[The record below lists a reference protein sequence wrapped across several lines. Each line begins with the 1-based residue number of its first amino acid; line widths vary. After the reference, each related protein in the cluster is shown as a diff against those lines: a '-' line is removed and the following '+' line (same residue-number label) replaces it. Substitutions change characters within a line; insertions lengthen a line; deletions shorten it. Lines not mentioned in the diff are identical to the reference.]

1 MPSAIQGLSPSLPL
15 RVDEVDGPYALNK
28 TIKEMAK
35 QNLRVLFF
43 TVPGERI
50 WNRSFGVG
58 LRRYLFEQNT
68 AALENALKVR
78 ISNQVKSYL
87 PYIKISTLQF
97 LSARNMP
104 DMDENGLVIRFTYV
118 ISPYNVSD
126 TIFINSGGSLEG
138 VPSSQ
143 LFNVP

>member
-1 MPSAIQGLSPSLPL
+1 MASSIQGLSPSLPL

-50 WNRSFGVG
+50 WNRNFGVG

-68 AALENALKVR
+68 AALERAIKIR
-78 ISNQVKSYL
+78 ISNQVKAYL
-87 PYIKISTLQF
+87 PYIKISSLEF
-97 LSARNMP
+97 LSARNRP
-104 DMDENGLVIRFTYV
+104 DMSENGLIIKFTYI
-118 ISPYNVSD
+118 ISPYSVAD
-126 TIFINSGGSLEG
+126 TIFINTGGAIEG
-138 VPSSQ
+138 IPASQ
-143 LFNVP
+143 LLNVP

>member
-1 MPSAIQGLSPSLPL
+1 MASSIQGLSPSLPL

-50 WNRSFGVG
+50 WNRNFGVG

-68 AALENALKVR
+68 AALERAIKVR
-78 ISNQVKSYL
+78 ISNQVKAYL
-87 PYIKISTLQF
+87 PYIKISSLEF
-97 LSARNMP
+97 FSARNRP
-104 DMDENGLVIRFTYV
+104 DMSENGLIIRFTYV
-118 ISPYNVSD
+118 ISPYNVAD
-126 TIFINSGGSLEG
+126 TIFINSDGPIEG
-138 VPSSQ
+138 IPSSQ
-143 LFNVP
+143 LLNVP